1 MSLLDALRVSHVVSV
16 DKDPMLLV
24 TEQEH
29 WDQRMRMV
37 DFVPFSIALID
48 LKRPQLAEQLA
59 AMGCAQIMGPGGSI
73 AVVGDTLVVRDRGET
88 VWKVRSTVQALDAQP
103 GDVERVSDPPAA
115 R

>member
-16 DKDPMLLV
+16 GKDPMLLV

-48 LKRPQLAEQLA
+48 LKRPQLAE
-59 AMGCAQIMGPGGSI
+59 
-73 AVVGDTLVVRDRGET
+73 T

-103 GDVERVSDPPAA
+103 EDVERVIDPPAA